1 MIRRPYR
8 HQRARSQFSPNQA
21 PPGPAIAASFS
32 VDAYNCRLQFSAPV
46 VVNALPI
53 GITRQAAGAGPQLLP
68 TSYNQVSATVLD
80 LTYAAHVAVTDVIT
94 IPANVPE
101 IRGVAG
107 GNLAAATHTF

>member
-21 PPGPAIAASFS
+21 PPGPAVSVSFS
-32 VDAYNCRLQFSAPV
+32 VDSYNCRLTFSAPV
-46 VVNALPI
+46 VVNALPV
-53 GITRQAAGAGPQLLP
+53 GITRQAAGMVRQLLP
-68 TSYNQVSATVLD
+68 VSYAQVSATVLD
-80 LTYAAHVAVTDVIT
+80 LTYAAHVAVTDIIT

-107 GNLAAATHTF
+107 GNVAAATHTF